1 MQAPPASMVFNML
14 NTANIQTIF
23 EKSKEKK
30 LFCFKSKDT
39 CGFICIYEQL
49 SVILSL
55 LYNIKHTVMKKIL
68 SSLIVSLLLFG
79 CQNREEKAAELI
91 KQEMFK
97 TLYNFE
103 SYEPI
108 ETKID
113 SAFTSIYT
121 DSVIKSY
128 AYIAKALL
136 DDVEE
141 NLDKIKDDQ
150 STMEIWSDSYSS
162 LGRRKYNEALKNYG
176 ERLNK
181 TKRYM
186 EVVNNY
192 MDSIKIIS
200 SNFKPEFY
208 GWKASHKFRCKNKGG
223 HFDLGNYI
231 YVFDKKMNSIIY
243 KEDIDDNSNNKIR
256 NIIDEAINSKD
267 EGSANTNTEENQN
280 STQIV

>member
-1 MQAPPASMVFNML
+1 MR
-14 NTANIQTIF
+14 
-23 EKSKEKK
+23 
-30 LFCFKSKDT
+30 
-39 CGFICIYEQL
+39 
-49 SVILSL
+49 
-55 LYNIKHTVMKKIL
+55 KIL
-68 SSLIVSLLLFG
+68 SFLFVFLLLCS
-79 CQNREEKAAELI
+79 CQSREEKVAELI

-97 TLYNFE
+97 TLYDFE

-121 DSVIKSY
+121 DPIIKSY
-128 AYIAKALL
+128 AYIARAFL

-141 NLDKIKDDQ
+141 NLDKIKDDRN
-150 STMEIWSDSYSS
+150 TMEIWSDSYSS
-162 LGRRKYNEALKNYG
+162 LGRSKYNEALKNYG
-176 ERLNK
+176 ERLDK

-223 HFDLGNYI
+223 NFDLGNYI

-243 KEDIDDNSNNKIR
+243 KEDIDDDSNNKIR

-267 EGSANTNTEENQN
+267 EGSANANIEENQN
-280 STQIV
+280 STADSLVSALKGNI

>member
-1 MQAPPASMVFNML
+1 
-14 NTANIQTIF
+14 
-23 EKSKEKK
+23 
-30 LFCFKSKDT
+30 
-39 CGFICIYEQL
+39 
-49 SVILSL
+49 
-55 LYNIKHTVMKKIL
+55 
-68 SSLIVSLLLFG
+68 
-79 CQNREEKAAELI
+79 
-91 KQEMFK
+91 MFK
-97 TLYNFE
+97 TLYDFE

-121 DSVIKSY
+121 DSIIKSY
-128 AYIAKALL
+128 AYIARAFL

-141 NLDKIKDDQ
+141 NLDKIKDDRN
-150 STMEIWSDSYSS
+150 TMEIWSDSYSS
-162 LGRRKYNEALKNYG
+162 LGRSKYNEALKNYG
-176 ERLNK
+176 ERLDK

-223 HFDLGNYI
+223 NFDLGNYI

-243 KEDIDDNSNNKIR
+243 KEDIDDDSNNKIR

-267 EGSANTNTEENQN
+267 EGSANANIEENQN
-280 STQIV
+280 STADSLVSALKGNI

>member
-1 MQAPPASMVFNML
+1 MR
-14 NTANIQTIF
+14 
-23 EKSKEKK
+23 
-30 LFCFKSKDT
+30 
-39 CGFICIYEQL
+39 
-49 SVILSL
+49 
-55 LYNIKHTVMKKIL
+55 KIL
-68 SSLIVSLLLFG
+68 SFLFVFLLLCS
-79 CQNREEKAAELI
+79 CQSCEEKVAELI

-97 TLYNFE
+97 TLYDFE

-121 DSVIKSY
+121 DSIIKSY
-128 AYIAKALL
+128 AYIARAFL

-141 NLDKIKDDQ
+141 NLDKIKDDRN
-150 STMEIWSDSYSS
+150 TMEIWSDSYSS
-162 LGRRKYNEALKNYG
+162 LGRSKYNEALKNYG
-176 ERLNK
+176 ERLDK

-223 HFDLGNYI
+223 NFDLGNYI

-243 KEDIDDNSNNKIR
+243 KEDIDDDSNNKIR

-267 EGSANTNTEENQN
+267 EGSANANIEENQN
-280 STQIV
+280 STADSLVSALKGNI

>member
-1 MQAPPASMVFNML
+1 
-14 NTANIQTIF
+14 
-23 EKSKEKK
+23 
-30 LFCFKSKDT
+30 
-39 CGFICIYEQL
+39 
-49 SVILSL
+49 
-55 LYNIKHTVMKKIL
+55 MKKIL
-68 SSLIVSLLLFG
+68 SSFLVSLLLFS

-91 KQEMFK
+91 KQEMFR

-128 AYIAKALL
+128 AYIARAFL
-136 DDVEE
+136 DDVQE
-141 NLDKIKDDQ
+141 NLDKIKDDR

-162 LGRRKYNEALKNYG
+162 LGRSKYNEALKNCG

-181 TKRYM
+181 TKKYM

-200 SNFKPEFY
+200 SNFKSEFY
-208 GWKASHKFRCKNKGG
+208 GWKADHKFRCKNKGG
-223 HFDLGNYI
+223 NFDLGNYI

-243 KEDIDDNSNNKIR
+243 KEDMDDDSNDKIKK
-256 NIIDEAINSKD
+256 IIDEAINSKD
-267 EGSANTNTEENQN
+267 GRPTDANTEETQK
-280 STQIV
+280 STADSLASALKGNI

>member
-1 MQAPPASMVFNML
+1 MR
-14 NTANIQTIF
+14 
-23 EKSKEKK
+23 
-30 LFCFKSKDT
+30 
-39 CGFICIYEQL
+39 
-49 SVILSL
+49 
-55 LYNIKHTVMKKIL
+55 KIL
-68 SSLIVSLLLFG
+68 SFLFVFLLLCS
-79 CQNREEKAAELI
+79 CQSREEKVTELI

-97 TLYNFE
+97 TLYDFE

-121 DSVIKSY
+121 DSIIKSY
-128 AYIAKALL
+128 AYIARAFL

-141 NLDKIKDDQ
+141 NLDKIKDDRN
-150 STMEIWSDSYSS
+150 TMEIWSDSYSS
-162 LGRRKYNEALKNYG
+162 LGRSKYNEALKNYG
-176 ERLNK
+176 ERLDK

-223 HFDLGNYI
+223 NFDLGNYI

-243 KEDIDDNSNNKIR
+243 KEDIDDDSNNKIR

-267 EGSANTNTEENQN
+267 EGSANANIEENQN
-280 STQIV
+280 STADSLVSALKGNI

>member
-1 MQAPPASMVFNML
+1 MR
-14 NTANIQTIF
+14 
-23 EKSKEKK
+23 
-30 LFCFKSKDT
+30 
-39 CGFICIYEQL
+39 
-49 SVILSL
+49 
-55 LYNIKHTVMKKIL
+55 KIL
-68 SSLIVSLLLFG
+68 SFLFVFLLLCS
-79 CQNREEKAAELI
+79 CQSREEKVAELI

-97 TLYNFE
+97 TLYDFE

-121 DSVIKSY
+121 DSIIKSY
-128 AYIAKALL
+128 AYIARAFL

-141 NLDKIKDDQ
+141 NLDKIKDDRN
-150 STMEIWSDSYSS
+150 TMEIWSDSYSS
-162 LGRRKYNEALKNYG
+162 LGRSKYNEALKNYG
-176 ERLNK
+176 ERLDK

-223 HFDLGNYI
+223 NFDLGNYI

-243 KEDIDDNSNNKIR
+243 KEDIDDDSNNKIR

-267 EGSANTNTEENQN
+267 EGSANANIEENQN
-280 STQIV
+280 STADSLVSALKGNI

>member
-1 MQAPPASMVFNML
+1 
-14 NTANIQTIF
+14 
-23 EKSKEKK
+23 
-30 LFCFKSKDT
+30 
-39 CGFICIYEQL
+39 
-49 SVILSL
+49 
-55 LYNIKHTVMKKIL
+55 MKKIL
-68 SSLIVSLLLFG
+68 SSFLVSLLLFS

-97 TLYNFE
+97 TLYDFE

-121 DSVIKSY
+121 DSIIKSY
-128 AYIAKALL
+128 AYIARAFL

-141 NLDKIKDDQ
+141 NLDKIKDDRN
-150 STMEIWSDSYSS
+150 TMEIWSDSYSS
-162 LGRRKYNEALKNYG
+162 LGRSKYNEALKNYG
-176 ERLNK
+176 ERLDK

-223 HFDLGNYI
+223 NFDLGNYI

-243 KEDIDDNSNNKIR
+243 KEDIDDDSNNKIR

-267 EGSANTNTEENQN
+267 EGSANTNIEENQN
-280 STQIV
+280 STADSLVSALKGNI

>member
-1 MQAPPASMVFNML
+1 MR
-14 NTANIQTIF
+14 
-23 EKSKEKK
+23 
-30 LFCFKSKDT
+30 
-39 CGFICIYEQL
+39 
-49 SVILSL
+49 
-55 LYNIKHTVMKKIL
+55 KIL
-68 SSLIVSLLLFG
+68 SFLFVFLLLCS
-79 CQNREEKAAELI
+79 CQSREEKVAELI

-97 TLYNFE
+97 TLYDFE

-121 DSVIKSY
+121 DSIIKSY
-128 AYIAKALL
+128 AYIARAFL

-141 NLDKIKDDQ
+141 NLDKIKDDRN
-150 STMEIWSDSYSS
+150 TMEIWSDSYSS
-162 LGRRKYNEALKNYG
+162 LGRSKYNEALKNYG
-176 ERLNK
+176 ERLDK

-192 MDSIKIIS
+192 MGSIKIIS

-223 HFDLGNYI
+223 NFDLGNYI

-243 KEDIDDNSNNKIR
+243 KEDIDDDSNNKIR
-256 NIIDEAINSKD
+256 NIIDEAISSKD
-267 EGSANTNTEENQN
+267 EGSANANIEENQN
-280 STQIV
+280 STADSLVSALKGNI